1 MVEDPEISG
10 DDLVLEDGAGR
21 DVDPVPLVGDDDDG
35 ALEHDALPEGDV
47 AADGEVVQLDDVR
60 DAAEAL
66 QELVDLL
73 EVLVAQ
79 LDEGRR
85 LEHPVGRHL
94 EGPVRQ
100 GVEVAHD
107 EQEVGGLLHG
117 EEARPGNGIDNFLI
131 CTQTF
136 EGKCLSPWHVYPYP
150 LLEALHGRSHGGL
163 ELDDVDSVIE
173 GLWVDDDLHVHRS
186 IFQNALDGCKKY
198 KN

>member
-1 MVEDPEISG
+1 M
-10 DDLVLEDGAGR
+10 LH
-21 DVDPVPLVGDDDDG
+21 LVGDDDDG
-35 ALEHDALPEGDV
+35 ALEDDALPEGDV
-47 AADGEVVQLDDVR
+47 AADGQVVQLDDVR

-85 LEHPVGRHL
+85 LEHPVGRHF

-117 EEARPGNGIDNFLI
+117 EEARPGNGL
-131 CTQTF
+131 
-136 EGKCLSPWHVYPYP
+136 GPH
-150 LLEALHGRSHGGL
+150 
-163 ELDDVDSVIE
+163 
-173 GLWVDDDLHVHRS
+173 
-186 IFQNALDGCKKY
+186 KK
-198 KN
+198 